1 MKVTRE
7 QILETAR
14 RHFARTGY
22 RHTSLAAVAEEL
34 GVVKGALYYH
44 VPGGKK
50 EMLDAVISREEAHM
64 LEHMSLAAAA
74 EPDACHALRAAI
86 KAKVGVVR
94 DRRRELGATEEVLEE
109 IKLLMA
115 SEQRP
120 FHEQELA
127 LFDRIL
133 SKGEEQ
139 GCIRSLRHR
148 EVATRAIQALVRHVE
163 MQEAYNEED
172 SDLLESLLDL
182 LQFGVERHS

>member
-14 RHFARTGY
+14 RHFARSGY

-74 EPDACHALRAAI
+74 ATDACHALRAAI
-86 KAKVGVVR
+86 KAKIGVVR
-94 DRRRELGATEEVLEE
+94 DRRRELGATEDVLEE

-120 FHEQELA
+120 FHEQEFA

-139 GCIRSLRHR
+139 GCIRPLRHR
-148 EVATRAIQALVRHVE
+148 EVATHAIQALVRHVE

-172 SDLLESLLDL
+172 SDLLDSLLDL
-182 LQFGVERHS
+182 LQFGLERHS